1 MRNET
6 KEVDFKHCCFN
17 ELSVLHDWSAP
28 LRETRAKTKLVD
40 LTKIPYG
47 NGNQA
52 NLGQWFQPIAAW
64 RQRETAIRQ
73 FGAEQCTKPLP
84 FPFVEWICVLY
95 LCLMA
100 RLKRLTFAWVLVVA
114 FAVLF
119 IIHAETRS
127 WAMRHVMTNANHHR
141 PGSSCPTSIIK
152 THTQKKTLIHQSQ
165 VRLNWSHPYQNGVS
179 KRHSNPGPNMNL
191 KSSRPNKTV
200 YTQ

>member
-17 ELSVLHDWSAP
+17 ELSVLHDWSALS

-52 NLGQWFQPIAAW
+52 NLGLWFQPIAAW

-84 FPFVEWICVLY
+84 FPFVEWICVLN

-114 FAVLF
+114 FASCRNTFLG
-119 IIHAETRS
+119 HATRHDQCEPPQTGFQLS
-127 WAMRHVMTNANHHR
+127 NEHH
-141 PGSSCPTSIIK
+141 
-152 THTQKKTLIHQSQ
+152 
-165 VRLNWSHPYQNGVS
+165 
-179 KRHSNPGPNMNL
+179 
-191 KSSRPNKTV
+191 
-200 YTQ
+200 